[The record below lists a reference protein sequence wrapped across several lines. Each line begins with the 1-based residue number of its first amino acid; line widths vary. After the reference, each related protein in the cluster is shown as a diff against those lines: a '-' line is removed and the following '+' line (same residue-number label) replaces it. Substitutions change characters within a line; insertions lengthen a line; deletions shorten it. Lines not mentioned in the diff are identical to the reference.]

1 MALLH
6 DNYLDYS
13 GIGCHYWIM
22 FIRKKR
28 SVRNG
33 TEYEYLQIVR
43 SRREGRKVRQEVIA
57 TLGRADKLVVDGEI
71 DGLLRSLAKFS
82 DKLRVVEAAR
92 LPDAAARTAL
102 QWGPALVFGRLWEQ
116 QGIPKILH
124 KLAKDR
130 KFEFDVERAAFAM
143 ALQRLCAPGSDLQ
156 GSGWLSTVEAPGFD
170 VLALQHLYRT
180 AGFLAEMKE
189 ELEEELSWVDRDLFS
204 QDFDLLFIDTTSLSV
219 YRDTEDELFKR
230 GFSKKHR
237 PDLPQIILCVI
248 VNVHGWPV
256 AWEAYPGNTADVV
269 AMEKMINRLRKRLT
283 IRDVV
288 VVADRGMISK
298 DIIKLITQDEDA
310 PFQYVLGCRMRR
322 QKEVSEE
329 VLSRA
334 GRYRTVKENLEVK
347 EVRVGERRYVV
358 CRNPAEARKDKAVR
372 ENLLNKLQEIISK
385 QGPKSLIGN
394 RGYARF
400 LKVEKG
406 SVSVNRQLIENDERM
421 DGKYVLTTNT
431 DLPADQVALT
441 YKSLWRVERTFR
453 EQKSTL
459 EICPIYHH
467 CPHMAIG
474 HIAASF
480 LAMRLEVDLQRRL
493 DLSEIDVSWP
503 DLMRDLGQ
511 VQSIIL
517 DLEGNRY
524 RLRTDMVGSSYQ
536 AFQAAGVRPPE
547 RVALLGPAPST
558 PDPADPAQISFL

>member
-1 MALLH
+1 MEWHYMA
-6 DNYLDYS
+6 
-13 GIGCHYWIM
+13 M

-28 SVRNG
+28 SARNG
-33 TEYEYLQIVR
+33 VEYEYLQIVR

-57 TLGRADKLVVDGEI
+57 TLGRADKLVGDGEV

-92 LPDAAARTAL
+92 LPDAAVQPAR

-116 QGIPKILH
+116 QGIPEILR
-124 KLAKDR
+124 KLSKDR
-130 KFEFDVERAAFAM
+130 KFDLDVERAAFAM

-180 AGFLAEMKE
+180 AAFLAETRQD
-189 ELEEELSWVDRDLFS
+189 LETELSWVDRDLFS
-204 QDFDLLFIDTTSLSV
+204 QDFDLVFIDTTSLSV
-219 YRDTEDELFKR
+219 YRDTENELFKR
-230 GFSKKHR
+230 GYSKKHR
-237 PDLPQIILCVI
+237 PDLPQTILCVI
-248 VNVHGWPV
+248 VNIYGWPV
-256 AWEAYPGNTADVV
+256 AWEVYPGNTADVV
-269 AMEKMINRLRKRLT
+269 AMEKMINRLRKRLA

-298 DIIKLITQDEDA
+298 NIINLLTQDKNA
-310 PFQYVLGCRMRR
+310 PFRYVLGCRMRR
-322 QKEVSEE
+322 QKEVNEQ
-329 VLSRA
+329 VLARA
-334 GRYRTVKENLEVK
+334 GRYRTVRDNLDVK
-347 EVRVGERRYVV
+347 EVMVGDRRYVV
-358 CRNPAEARKDKAVR
+358 CRNPDQVKKDKAVR
-372 ENLLNKLQEIISK
+372 EALLEKLEKIIAE
-385 QGPKSLIGN
+385 QGAKSLVGN

-400 LKVEKG
+400 LKVDKG
-406 SVSVNRQLIENDERM
+406 SVSINPLVVESDARL
-421 DGKYVLTTNT
+421 DGKFVLTTNT

-459 EICPIYHH
+459 DVCPIYHH

-480 LAMRLEVDLQRRL
+480 LALRLEVDLQRRL
-493 DLSEIDVSWP
+493 DERKSEVSWP

-511 VQSIIL
+511 VQSIVM

-524 RLRTDMVGSSYQ
+524 RLRSDLVGSSYQ

-547 RVALLGPAPST
+547 RIALLGPAPSM
-558 PDPADPAQISFL
+558 PDPVDPTQTSIL

>member
-1 MALLH
+1 
-6 DNYLDYS
+6 
-13 GIGCHYWIM
+13 M

-28 SVRNG
+28 SARNG
-33 TEYEYLQIVR
+33 AEYEYLQIVR

-57 TLGRADKLVVDGEI
+57 TLGRADKLVVDGEV

-92 LPDAAARTAL
+92 LPDAAAQPAR
-102 QWGPALVFGRLWEQ
+102 QWGPALVFGRLWEE
-116 QGIPKILH
+116 QGIPEILR
-124 KLAKDR
+124 KLSKDR
-130 KFEFDVERAAFAM
+130 KFDLDVERAAFAM

-156 GSGWLSTVEAPGFD
+156 GFGWLSTMEAPGFD

-180 AGFLAEMKE
+180 AAFLAEMRE
-189 ELEEELSWVDRDLFS
+189 ELEQELSWRDRDLFS
-204 QDFDLLFIDTTSLSV
+204 QDFDLVFIDTTSLSV

-230 GFSKKHR
+230 GYSKKHR

-248 VNVHGWPV
+248 VNVYGWPV

-269 AMEKMINRLRKRLT
+269 AMEKMIDRLRKRLA

-298 DIIKLITQDEDA
+298 DIIKLLTQDKDA
-310 PFQYVLGCRMRR
+310 PFRYVLGCRMRR
-322 QKEVSEE
+322 QKEVNEQ
-329 VLSRA
+329 VLARA
-334 GRYRTVKENLEVK
+334 GRYRTVRDNLDVK
-347 EVRVGERRYVV
+347 EVMVGDCRYVV
-358 CRNPAEARKDKAVR
+358 CRNPAQAKKDKAAR
-372 ENLLNKLQEIISK
+372 EALLEKLEKIIAE
-385 QGPKSLIGN
+385 QGPKALIGN

-406 SVSVNRQLIENDERM
+406 GVSINPLVVDNDARL
-421 DGKYVLTTNT
+421 DGKFVLTTNT

-459 EICPIYHH
+459 EVCPIYHH

-480 LAMRLEVDLQRRL
+480 LALRLEVDLQRRL
-493 DLSEIDVSWP
+493 DERKIEVSWP

-511 VQSIIL
+511 VQSIVVDL
-517 DLEGNRY
+517 DGNRY
-524 RLRTDMVGSSYQ
+524 RLRSDLVGSSYQ

-547 RVALLGPAPST
+547 RVALLGATPSM
-558 PDPADPAQISFL
+558 PDSGEPTQTSLL